1 MPNNIIFGDG
11 KCGVE
16 QSALYL
22 QAYHESM
29 QVIGRRDAHDP
40 KGKQVLMDKGEIANR
55 KETKSVEG

>member
-1 MPNNIIFGDG
+1 
-11 KCGVE
+11 
-16 QSALYL
+16 
-22 QAYHESM
+22 M